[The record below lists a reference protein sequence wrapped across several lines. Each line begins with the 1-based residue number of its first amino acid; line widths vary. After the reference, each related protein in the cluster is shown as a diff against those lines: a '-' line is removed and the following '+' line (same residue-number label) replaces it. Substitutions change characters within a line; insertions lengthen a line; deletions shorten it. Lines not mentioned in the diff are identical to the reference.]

1 MQLPSNAD
9 TTFETTLDQTSNTT
23 NNTTVDDSKLDDTA
37 NETNGDEDNDDVDD
51 GIDTSE
57 IIDANTTADH
67 TKQPT
72 VKMAKPDT
80 LQSVDDNGSITPARA
95 SAPTPAPAPAT
106 TTPAAAAVVKAA
118 ENKSEDKNISR
129 SGRVIKRTKYL
140 LDEFEE
146 SPVGQTIKR
155 KRPLDSPATVQKRR
169 KSDEGSGENG
179 TFSPHQNSVFIN
191 HLFLSHPFIH
201 FVSL

>member
-1 MQLPSNAD
+1 MPSNAD

-37 NETNGDEDNDDVDD
+37 NETNGDEENDDVDD

-57 IIDANTTADH
+57 IDENTTADH
-67 TKQPT
+67 AKQPT
-72 VKMAKPDT
+72 VKTAKPDT
-80 LQSVDDNGSITPARA
+80 LQSVDDNGSIAPARA
-95 SAPTPAPAPAT
+95 SAPTPAPVPAPAPA
-106 TTPAAAAVVKAA
+106 TPAAAAVVKAA

-146 SPVGQTIKR
+146 SPAGQTIKR
-155 KRPLDSPATVQKRR
+155 KRPLDSPSTVQKRR

-179 TFSPHQNSVFIN
+179 TFLFSPTKI
-191 HLFLSHPFIH
+191 PFP
-201 FVSL
+201 